1 MTSQHERL
9 SSSRDYQMEAEH
21 TRRRLAEH
29 LDELSDRLTP
39 GQVFDEML
47 TYTRA
52 GRGTFFRAF
61 SNAMRENPVPSLL
74 IGAGCMMFLS
84 EKMGLRPGGGGDGG
98 ARRAMRTSDE
108 GYDPYRPNTTAPE
121 QPGRTADAS
130 ARVDDAAGRMGD
142 ATGRMSEAATST
154 ARSAAA
160 SVQAGARRTADVV
173 GHQAGGAASA
183 VKQAVAA
190 VGDTMAG
197 AADSVRSSTYGLRD
211 QATGAV
217 DQIRRG
223 AAGAMRDASSS
234 LTGRISDTAERTR
247 RGAAEA
253 VRQSRDSA
261 TSFITE
267 QPILCAAI
275 GVAVG
280 AAIASM
286 LPSTET
292 EDEWMGEASD
302 SVKGS
307 ASQVVSQV
315 ASEGLDSAKN
325 VAGKVVERAQGA
337 MKEEGLTPSAFTD
350 AARNLGE
357 GTQKGA
363 STDPTSGAGPQE
375 GTRSD
380 RS

>member
-9 SSSRDYQMEAEH
+9 SSSRDYRMEAEH

-84 EKMGLRPGGGGDGG
+84 EKMGLRPGGGGNGG

-108 GYDPYRPNTTAPE
+108 GYDPYRPNMPAPE
-121 QPGRTADAS
+121 QPGRMADAS
-130 ARVDDAAGRMGD
+130 ARVGDAAGRMGD

-160 SVQAGARRTADVV
+160 SVQAGARRTADVA
-173 GHQAGGAASA
+173 GQQAGGAASA
-183 VKQAVAA
+183 VKQAAAA

-197 AADSVRSSTYGLRD
+197 AADAVRSSTYGLRD

-217 DQIRRG
+217 DRDPPRRSGSDARCVVIAQRPYLGHRRADAAGRGRGGAPEPGFGDLLHYRAADTLRCDRRRG
-223 AAGAMRDASSS
+223 RRGHRQHAAVNRDGRRVDGGSKRLGQRKRQSGRLAGCLRRPGQRKERRRQGCRAGAGSDEG
-234 LTGRISDTAERTR
+234 GRPDAER
-247 RGAAEA
+247 
-253 VRQSRDSA
+253 
-261 TSFITE
+261 FH
-267 QPILCAAI
+267 
-275 GVAVG
+275 
-280 AAIASM
+280 
-286 LPSTET
+286 
-292 EDEWMGEASD
+292 
-302 SVKGS
+302 
-307 ASQVVSQV
+307 
-315 ASEGLDSAKN
+315 
-325 VAGKVVERAQGA
+325 
-337 MKEEGLTPSAFTD
+337 
-350 AARNLGE
+350 
-357 GTQKGA
+357 
-363 STDPTSGAGPQE
+363 
-375 GTRSD
+375 
-380 RS
+380 